1 MLQAKVNQLLTEPAC
16 KHNHHHGDKKNRS
29 CSQQGKPGTAQGG
42 CAFDGASITLVPIAD
57 CAHLVHG
64 PIACAGNSWGGRG
77 SLSSGP
83 SCSKRGLPPI

>member
-42 CAFDGASITLVPIAD
+42 CAF
-57 CAHLVHG
+57 
-64 PIACAGNSWGGRG
+64 
-77 SLSSGP
+77 
-83 SCSKRGLPPI
+83 